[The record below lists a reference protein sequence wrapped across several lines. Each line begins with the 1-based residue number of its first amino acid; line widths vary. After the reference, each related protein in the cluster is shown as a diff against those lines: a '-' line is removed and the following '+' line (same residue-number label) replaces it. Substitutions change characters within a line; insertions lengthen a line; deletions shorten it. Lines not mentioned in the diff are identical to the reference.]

1 MHAYRDAGAPRA
13 RITELTE
20 EHEVLYQEVGY
31 YFSATSSGFA
41 AT

>member
-1 MHAYRDAGAPRA
+1 MHAHRDAGAPRA

-20 EHEVLYQEVGY
+20 EHEVLYQKVGY
-31 YFSATSSGFA
+31 YFSAMTSGLA

>member
-13 RITELTE
+13 RVTELTK
-20 EHEVLYQEVGY
+20 EHGVLKQEVGY
-31 YFSATSSGFA
+31 YISATSSGFA